1 MTDIQDVLHLAQKVA
16 DQAESLAVDMGNALE
31 IRMELTPIIIP
42 KAFDQ
47 RDLAEICET
56 HGFSEIKYNAQSRQF
71 FGVRLIEDQEETI

>member
-1 MTDIQDVLHLAQKVA
+1 MTDVHDVLRLAQKVA
-16 DQAESLAVDMGNALE
+16 DQAEAIVSDLGTRL
-31 IRMELTPIIIP
+31 ELTPIIIP
-42 KAFDQ
+42 KSFDQ